1 MPATTRPNEPDIDPK
16 RHLTTHQVSRMIEQH
31 SALHYSNKVG
41 FLVARQMDGSRQ
53 ILQHGTLDIQLG
65 LIEDRWHKEA
75 NRNINE
81 QIAAMNHQVAQTIAN
96 QQSLTLYG
104 DGLFLDID
112 MSEQS
117 LPIGSTIHIN
127 TCTLQVTVEPHNP
140 CSKFRNRFGHPA
152 FKACATQKHLNLRG
166 VYLKVIHGGTI
177 QIGELIEVEVYR
189 PPFN

>member
-1 MPATTRPNEPDIDPK
+1 MPAITRPNEPLIDPK
-16 RHLTTHQVSRMIEQH
+16 RHLSTQQVNLMVERH
-31 SALHYSNKVG
+31 STLHYSNRVG
-41 FLVARQMDGSRQ
+41 FLVARQMDGSRRT
-53 ILQHGTLDIQLG
+53 LQHGTLDLQLG

-112 MSEQS
+112 MSKKN
-117 LPIGSTIHIN
+117 LPIGSVLHIN
-127 TCTLQVTVEPHNP
+127 QCKLQVTVEPHNP

-166 VYLKVIHGGTI
+166 VYLTVIHGGII
-177 QIGELIEVEVYR
+177 QIGDLIEVHH
-189 PPFN
+189 PTSL

>member
-31 SALHYSNKVG
+31 SALHYSNRVG
-41 FLVARQMDGSRQ
+41 FLVARQMDGSRRT
-53 ILQHGTLDIQLG
+53 LQHGTLDLQLG

-112 MSEQS
+112 MSKKN
-117 LPIGSTIHIN
+117 LPIGSVLHIN
-127 TCTLQVTVEPHNP
+127 QCKLQVTVEPHNP

-166 VYLKVIHGGTI
+166 VYLTVIHGGII
-177 QIGELIEVEVYR
+177 QIGDLIEVHH
-189 PPFN
+189 PTSL